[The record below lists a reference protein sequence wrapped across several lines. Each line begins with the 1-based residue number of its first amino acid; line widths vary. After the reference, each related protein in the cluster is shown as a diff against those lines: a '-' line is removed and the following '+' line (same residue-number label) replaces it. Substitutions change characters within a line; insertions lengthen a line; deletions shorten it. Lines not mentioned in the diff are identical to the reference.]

1 MMNSK
6 LALFAVLMVATVSFA
21 QTGTAAP
28 NSATPGA
35 QTPPSSSADQSTP
48 QAPPSAATHL
58 PQAKTKEEYDAY
70 TAAAAQ
76 TDPTKLEIAADAF
89 AQKYPTSELREF
101 LYVRDMSLYQHANNT
116 DKVIEVGRKAIAL
129 NPTNPV
135 PLVNVASAV
144 AESTHDSDLDRD
156 QRMSEAAKDAHAA
169 IDNLDTGLQIPAGTS
184 AERVAEVKGS
194 IQSMAYETLG
204 VVDMNKKD
212 FAAAE
217 QDLLKSAESGKNQPE
232 AVVYLRLSVVQD
244 NLKKYPEALESA
256 NKAVKY
262 AAPDS
267 AEQNL
272 AKQQQARIQK
282 LIANSA
288 ANSGSAA
295 TAPAAPAATPNTP
308 ASQQPTASTPPQKD
322 TTPH

>member
-1 MMNSK
+1 
-6 LALFAVLMVATVSFA
+6 
-21 QTGTAAP
+21 
-28 NSATPGA
+28 
-35 QTPPSSSADQSTP
+35 
-48 QAPPSAATHL
+48 
-58 PQAKTKEEYDAY
+58 
-70 TAAAAQ
+70 
-76 TDPTKLEIAADAF
+76 
-89 AQKYPTSELREF
+89 
-101 LYVRDMSLYQHANNT
+101 
-116 DKVIEVGRKAIAL
+116 
-129 NPTNPV
+129 
-135 PLVNVASAV
+135 
-144 AESTHDSDLDRD
+144 
-156 QRMSEAAKDAHAA
+156 
-169 IDNLDTGLQIPAGTS
+169 
-184 AERVAEVKGS
+184 
-194 IQSMAYETLG
+194 MAYETLG

-217 QDLLKSAESGKNQPE
+217 QDLLKAAEAGKNQPE

-244 NLKKYPEALESA
+244 NLKKYPEALDSA

-295 TAPAAPAATPNTP
+295 APAVPAAPPNAP
-308 ASQQPTASTPPQKD
+308 SSQQPTASTPPPQD